1 MKHHNV
7 HITPE
12 VMVAR
17 MKSRAGIRSLK
28 SADVR
33 EIARII
39 VDETQIQT
47 GTASILHSAA
57 SRLEEAKAWYLADE
71 VRDLIKQILIAQKAL

>member
-1 MKHHNV
+1 MKQNV
-7 HITPE
+7 YIAPE

-17 MKSRAGIRSLK
+17 MKSRAGIRNLK

-39 VDETQIQT
+39 VDETQFQT
-47 GTASILHSAA
+47 GTTSILHSAA
-57 SRLEEAKAWYLADE
+57 SRLEEAKASYLADE
-71 VRDLIKQILIAQKAL
+71 VRDLIEQILNAQKAL